1 MEYARFATTV
11 CMVAVLA
18 LSTSI
23 RAFAQTREPL
33 VESFELT
40 VPYAP
45 AVAHIGGKRHLAYEL
60 HITNLRPVD
69 IALTS
74 VALLD
79 ASRANTTVAEFR
91 DEALGRTLDQ
101 PGAAAEPADKRLIAA
116 GTRAVL
122 YLWQPLDTAT
132 PRSVSH
138 RIEFDVLRRS
148 GRSHATMQGGSIDVR
163 DEPPLLLHAPLRGG
177 RWVAIYDPAVN
188 RGHRRVLYTID
199 GRTRIPARFAI
210 DWMKLGDDGAFARG
224 DRSRIGNWH
233 GYGADVL
240 AVADA
245 IVTDAK
251 DDIIEPPAIADNP
264 PATSLETMSGNYV
277 VLDLGNRRY
286 AFYEHLKHGSVR
298 VKAGDR
304 VKSGQVLAQL
314 GNSGSSSSGPHLH
327 FHVADAPSALGAEGL
342 PYVFSR
348 FDVLG
353 QFESMAEAESGASR
367 PSSTGNVRSTRQR
380 ELPAP
385 NSIVEF

>member
-1 MEYARFATTV
+1 MDYGRIARDV

-18 LSTSI
+18 LSI
-23 RAFAQTREPL
+23 PICAFAQAREPL
-33 VESFELT
+33 VESLEMT

-79 ASRANTTVAEFR
+79 AGRANTALAEFR
-91 DEALGRTLDQ
+91 DAALSATLDQ
-101 PGAAAEPADKRLIAA
+101 PAAATEPADKRVIAA

-122 YLWQPLDTAT
+122 YFWQPFDSAT
-132 PRSVSH
+132 PRSVLH

-148 GRSHATMQGGSIDVR
+148 GRVHATMQGGLIGVR
-163 DEPPLLLHAPLRGG
+163 EEPPLVLHAPLRGG

-210 DWMKLGDDGAFARG
+210 DWIKLGDDGAFARG

-245 IVTDAK
+245 VVTDAK
-251 DDIIEPPAIADNP
+251 DDIAEPPSIAENP
-264 PATSLETMSGNYV
+264 PATALEAMSGNYV
-277 VLDLGNRRY
+277 VLDLGNSRY
-286 AFYEHLKHGSVR
+286 AFYEHLKHGSIR

-304 VKSGQVLAQL
+304 VKSGQVLGQL

-342 PYVFSR
+342 PYVFSQ
-348 FDVLG
+348 FDVVG
-353 QFESMAEAESGASR
+353 QFKSMAEAESGASR
-367 PSSTGNVRSTRQR
+367 PPSTRDARSTRQR
-380 ELPAP
+380 ELPAA